1 MKTKKTKKAPRPR
14 SKKAQE
20 RIQERE
26 QASIM
31 KARALSDRFTHVVK
45 KHIGEVGTSK
55 CCHGTV
61 GCSGMGEKHW
71 CETTMGQQRLDTSEA
86 MLALVGAGL
95 ASFAPRARFV
105 LDEGGEPVEFTKK
118 EVKRAGEN
126 LISDWLLG
134 TFKKVLPPR

>member
-1 MKTKKTKKAPRPR
+1 MKTAKKTATKKRTRSR
-14 SKKAQE
+14 SKKAL
-20 RIQERE
+20 ERE
-26 QASIM
+26 QASLM

-45 KHIGEVGTSK
+45 KHIGEGKTGK
-55 CCHGTV
+55 CCHGTE
-61 GCSGMGEKHW
+61 GCSGAGDKHG
-71 CETTMGQQRLDTSEA
+71 CETTKIEQHLDSEA

-118 EVKRAGEN
+118 EVQRAGEN
-126 LISDWLLG
+126 LITDWLFG